1 MKKTVFTALLF
12 CLLCL
17 SVCACGEVVISEVMA
32 QNGVWQNGR
41 AYDWL
46 ELYNSGS
53 RQMDLSGWCL
63 SDSRFELTRWSF
75 PQGTKLAK
83 GAYLLV
89 YCTGDSTLSKGKNKT
104 FYADFKISS
113 KGGALY
119 LSDAEGNLQQT
130 LKLPRQ
136 YGNVSYGLSADGS
149 GYGFLETATPGRKNA
164 GPALSG
170 RLPEPVLTP
179 AGGMYE
185 EAVTVW
191 ARGEPG
197 AVLRYTL
204 DGETPTEKSPV
215 FPESGLGIKK
225 TSPLRVKAFSDSLV
239 SSPCAGATY
248 LIRED
253 LHTPVVCLISDN
265 KYLFDAKTGAL
276 VKGNG
281 SVPNYEK
288 DLEYPVHIEY
298 LDENGVLQV
307 SQTGSFTAAGHS
319 ARQNTQRSIALH
331 ARKAYGPE
339 SFAFNPFPHRDY
351 ESYHS
356 LLLRSANSDAFFC
369 RLRDVVGTALAEG
382 EDLCYQ
388 DALCIQ
394 VYINGR
400 YWGHYNL
407 REKINKYMVA
417 QWEGIAITDEDSVD
431 SIDLISRT
439 GTERFTANG
448 SGEDWIALA
457 DFCKKNDLN
466 DPENLQYVTDRL
478 DVNSLF
484 THAAYQIILG
494 NKDFTNVRLYRV
506 PGGKWK
512 YLLFDVEACFNSVQK
527 TPLEYYIKP
536 VKGKIQGFRH
546 EPLNALLN
554 VPEMKTAFL
563 NRVAEIM
570 EKHFSWPDVRA
581 VFDQWESD
589 IGAILPRHIDRWKN
603 LTMEKWDKNIRS
615 ARYYARVRPLKVPA
629 LLKDAMKL
637 TDAEVEACFGD
648 ALRLLGET
656 NASE

>member
-1 MKKTVFTALLF
+1 MKKTVITALAA
-12 CLLCL
+12 LLLLL
-17 SVCACGEVVISEVMA
+17 SAAALGEVVFSEVMA
-32 QNGVWQNGR
+32 QNGVWQNGH
-41 AYDWL
+41 AYDWV
-46 ELYNSGS
+46 ELCNSGS
-53 RQMDLSGWCL
+53 RQVDLSGWYL
-63 SDSRFELTRWSF
+63 SDSRFDLTRWSF
-75 PQGTKLAK
+75 PAGTKLDK

-104 FYADFKISS
+104 FYADFKISA
-113 KGGALY
+113 KGGTLY
-119 LSDAEGNLQQT
+119 LSDQDGNLQQT

-136 YGNVSYGLSADGS
+136 YGNVSYGLSSDS
-149 GYGFLETATPGRKNA
+149 VSLGFLENATPGKKNT
-164 GPALSG
+164 GPACAG
-170 RLPEPVLTP
+170 RVSEPLLTP

-185 EAVTVW
+185 KTVTVY
-191 ARGEPG
+191 ARGDQG

-204 DGETPTEKSPV
+204 DGETPTEKSPL
-215 FPESGLGIKK
+215 FPEAGLVIRK
-225 TSPLRVKAFSDSLV
+225 TAPLRVRAFAEGLV

-248 LIRED
+248 LINEG
-253 LHTPVVCLISDN
+253 LSTPVVCLISDN

-298 LDENGVLQV
+298 VDENGVLQV

-339 SFAFNPFPHRDY
+339 AFVFNPFPHRDY

-356 LLLRSANSDAFFC
+356 LLLRSTNSDAFFC

-417 QWEGIAITDEDSVD
+417 QWEGVTDEDEID
-431 SIDLISRT
+431 GIDLISRT

-457 DFCKKNDLN
+457 DFC
-466 DPENLQYVTDRL
+466 
-478 DVNSLF
+478 
-484 THAAYQIILG
+484 
-494 NKDFTNVRLYRV
+494 
-506 PGGKWK
+506 
-512 YLLFDVEACFNSVQK
+512 
-527 TPLEYYIKP
+527 
-536 VKGKIQGFRH
+536 
-546 EPLNALLN
+546 
-554 VPEMKTAFL
+554 
-563 NRVAEIM
+563 
-570 EKHFSWPDVRA
+570 
-581 VFDQWESD
+581 
-589 IGAILPRHIDRWKN
+589 
-603 LTMEKWDKNIRS
+603 
-615 ARYYARVRPLKVPA
+615 
-629 LLKDAMKL
+629 
-637 TDAEVEACFGD
+637 
-648 ALRLLGET
+648 
-656 NASE
+656 

>member
-1 MKKTVFTALLF
+1 MMKKGFLIILTLLLLIATANAL
-12 CLLCL
+12 
-17 SVCACGEVVISEVMA
+17 GEVVFSEVMA
-32 QNGVWQNGR
+32 QNGVWQNGH
-41 AYDWL
+41 AYDWV

-53 RQMDLSGWCL
+53 RQEDLSGWFL
-63 SDSRFELTRWSF
+63 SDSRFDLTRWSF
-75 PQGTKLAK
+75 PQGTKLKK
-83 GAYLLV
+83 GEYLTV
-89 YCTGDSTLSKGKNKT
+89 YCTGDSTLAKGKNKT
-104 FYADFKISS
+104 FYADFKISA
-113 KGGALY
+113 KGGTLY
-119 LSDAEGNLQQT
+119 LSDAEGNLVQS

-136 YGNVSYGLSADGS
+136 YGNVSYGLSADGAA
-149 GYGFLETATPGRKNA
+149 YGFLENATPGKKNNA
-164 GPALSG
+164 PVFSARLS
-170 RLPEPVLTP
+170 EPVLTP
-179 AGGMYE
+179 AGGMFE
-185 EAVTVW
+185 GSVTVT
-191 ARGEPG
+191 ATGETG

-215 FPESGLGIKK
+215 FPESGLEISK
-225 TSPLRVKAFSDSLV
+225 TTPLRVKAFSDSLV
-239 SSPCAGATY
+239 SSPCAGGTY
-248 LIRED
+248 LIGED
-253 LHTPVVCLISDN
+253 LHTPVVCLISDD
-265 KYLFDAKTGAL
+265 KYLFNAKTGAL

-288 DLEYPVHIEY
+288 ELEYPVHIEY
-298 LDENGVLQV
+298 FNEYGVCEI

-319 ARQNTQRSIALH
+319 ARQNTQRSIALY

-339 SFAFNPFPHRDY
+339 DFDFNPFPHRDY
-351 ESYHS
+351 QSYHS
-356 LLLRSANSDAFFC
+356 LLLRSTNSDAFFC

-382 EDLCYQ
+382 EELCYQ

-417 QWEGIAITDEDSVD
+417 QWEGITDEDEID
-431 SIDLISRT
+431 SIDVISRT
-439 GTERFTANG
+439 GTERFTSNG
-448 SGEDWIALA
+448 SGEDWVALA

-466 DPENLQYVTDRL
+466 DPENLAYVTDRL
-478 DVNSLF
+478 DVDSLF

-554 VPEMKTAFL
+554 VPEMKAAFL
-563 NRVAEIM
+563 TRVAEIM

-589 IGAILPRHIDRWKN
+589 IGAILPRHIERWKN

-629 LLKDAMKL
+629 LLQTAMKL
-637 TDAEVEACFGD
+637 TDAEVETYFGET
-648 ALRLLGET
+648 LRLLNET
-656 NASE
+656 NAAD

>member
-1 MKKTVFTALLF
+1 MKKTVFSVLVF
-12 CLLCL
+12 CLLLL
-17 SVCACGEVVISEVMA
+17 SVCACGEAVISEVMA
-32 QNGVWQNGR
+32 QNGVWQNGH
-41 AYDWL
+41 AYDWV
-46 ELYNSGS
+46 ELYNGGSG
-53 RQMDLSGWCL
+53 QMDLSGWCL
-63 SDSRFELTRWSF
+63 SDSRFDLARWSF
-75 PQGTKLAK
+75 PKGTKLAK

-89 YCTGDSTLSKGKNKT
+89 YCTGDPSLSKGKNKT
-104 FYADFKISS
+104 FYADFKISA
-113 KGGALY
+113 KGGTIY
-119 LSDAEGNLQQT
+119 LSDAEGNLQQA

-136 YGNVSYGLSADGS
+136 YGNVSYGLAADGA
-149 GYGFLETATPGRKNA
+149 GYGFLETATPGKKNV
-164 GPALSG
+164 GKALSG
-170 RLPEPVLTP
+170 RLSEPVLTP
-179 AGGMYE
+179 AGGMYDRS
-185 EAVTVW
+185 VTVTVSG
-191 ARGEPG
+191 GEG

-215 FPESGLGIKK
+215 FPASGLEIKK
-225 TSPLRVKAFSDSLV
+225 TAPLRVRAFSDTLV
-239 SSPCAGATY
+239 SSPCAGGTY
-248 LIRED
+248 LIGED

-276 VKGNG
+276 VKGSG

-288 DLEYPVHIEY
+288 ELEYPVHIEY
-298 LDENGVLQV
+298 LDENGLLLI

-319 ARQNTQRSIALH
+319 ARQNTQRSIALY

-339 SFAFNPFPHRDY
+339 SFAFSPFPHRDY

-356 LLLRSANSDAFFC
+356 LLLRAANSDAFFC

-417 QWEGIAITDEDSVD
+417 QWEGIPITDEDTID
-431 SIDLISRT
+431 RIDLISRT
-439 GTERFTANG
+439 GTERFTSNG
-448 SGEDWIALA
+448 SGEDWVALA

-466 DPENLQYVTDRL
+466 DPENLAYVTDRL
-478 DVNSLF
+478 DINSLF

-563 NRVAEIM
+563 TRVAEIM
-570 EKHFSWPDVRA
+570 VKHFSWPDVRA

-589 IGAILPRHIDRWKN
+589 IGAILPRHIERWKN
-603 LTMEKWDKNIRS
+603 LTMEKWDLNIRS
-615 ARYYARVRPLKVPA
+615 ARYYARVRPLKVPD
-629 LLKDAMKL
+629 LLKAAMKL
-637 TDAEVEACFGD
+637 TDSEVESIFGD
-648 ALRLLGET
+648 TLHLLNET
-656 NASE
+656 NASD